1 MPKPGDCPFVPKQ
14 RKNLLVP
21 IEKPPIGRL
30 RDNEKIEGLEVADA
44 IFGLRKRG
52 FSHYEIAQQLGFSM
66 WRVKEL
72 QEKYRRAVFADLAD
86 LVERERELALARLE
100 DVLKSANA
108 IATTDQSNEVKLKAG
123 DQIIRAIN
131 SVCKIAGI
139 EKPNPA
145 TQPVNNN
152 TNVWLAQE
160 DKFIQS
166 LVASTPREL
175 DPESEDDQILDLSFD
190 DV

>member
-1 MPKPGDCPFVPKQ
+1 MPKPGDYPFVPKQ

-21 IEKPPIGRL
+21 VGKTSIGKL
-30 RDNEKIEGLEVADA
+30 RDDEKIEGLEVADA

-108 IATTDQSNEVKLKAG
+108 IATTDQDNEVKLKAG

-175 DPESEDDQILDLSFD
+175 GPENEDDQTLDLSFD

>member
-1 MPKPGDCPFVPKQ
+1 VPKQ
-14 RKNLLVP
+14 RKKLLAPVGK
-21 IEKPPIGRL
+21 IPIGKL
-30 RDNEKIEGLEVADA
+30 RDDEKIEGLEIADA

-52 FSHYEIAQQLGFSM
+52 FSHYEIAQQLGFSV

-72 QEKYRRAVFADLAD
+72 QDKYRRAVFADLAD
-86 LVERERELALARLE
+86 LVERVRELALARLE

-108 IATTDQSNEVKLKAG
+108 IATTDQDNEVKLKAG

-131 SVCKIAGI
+131 SVRKIAGI

-145 TQPVNNN
+145 IQPVNNN
-152 TNVWLAQE
+152 THVWLAQE

-175 DPESEDDQILDLSFD
+175 GPENENDQTLDLSFD
-190 DV
+190 GV